1 MHSDIL
7 HKFLSVLRLALP
19 IISDKTKES
28 IFKRIIPQNVI
39 DSNDTSTTS
48 SHINNIYVFSQLPIS
63 IFMDSIQRSISLSIL
78 PNLLNL
84 IDKST
89 LSPNDM
95 VTYII
100 NLIYLF
106 YVEAS
111 HY

>member
-1 MHSDIL
+1 
-7 HKFLSVLRLALP
+7 
-19 IISDKTKES
+19 
-28 IFKRIIPQNVI
+28 
-39 DSNDTSTTS
+39 
-48 SHINNIYVFSQLPIS
+48 
-63 IFMDSIQRSISLSIL
+63 MDSIQRSISLSIL